1 QYHQEEIPLAVEENQ
16 EGSIMI
22 KSMTGFGRV
31 EAVSAG
37 KRIQVEMKSLNHRYL
52 EIFLRMPATISFLET
67 EIKKKIGERFS
78 RGKIEVSI
86 RMDNE
91 ANQDGTQALM
101 LNLPLVR
108 QYYSLLSQIKE
119 ELQLPDEV
127 TLNMISGFR
136 DLYMP
141 KEVEEDF
148 AGLWKGLEGILAEA
162 MDKLTD
168 MRITE
173 GEALGRDLACRM
185 DNIQQLLRIIN
196 LRAPEVVVE
205 YRQRL
210 SDRVRELTQ
219 GIIVDEARIH
229 QEVAILAEKSDITEE
244 VVRLESH
251 IGQFMELLEGEE
263 AIGRKVDFLIQE
275 MNREVNTIGS
285 KSGDAE
291 TARQVIEIKS
301 ELAKVREQIQNVE

>member
-1 QYHQEEIPLAVEENQ
+1 
-16 EGSIMI
+16 MI

-31 EAVSAG
+31 EAVSAD

-86 RMDNE
+86 RIDNE
-91 ANQDGTQALM
+91 GNQDGTQTLM

-108 QYYSLLSQIKE
+108 QYYSLLSQIKD
-119 ELQLPDEV
+119 ELNLPDEV
-127 TLNMISGFR
+127 TLNMMSGFR
-136 DLYMP
+136 DLYVP
-141 KEVEEDF
+141 KEAEEDLDC
-148 AGLWKGLEGILAEA
+148 LWKGLEGILAEA

-185 DNIQQLLRIIN
+185 DKIQQLLRIIAM
-196 LRAPEVVVE
+196 RAPEVVVE

-210 SDRVRELTQ
+210 SDRVKELTQ
-219 GIIVDEARIH
+219 SIIVDEARIH

>member
-1 QYHQEEIPLAVEENQ
+1 
-16 EGSIMI
+16 MI
-22 KSMTGFGRV
+22 KSMTGFGRG

-37 KRIQVEMKSLNHRYL
+37 KRLQVEMKSLNHRYL
-52 EIFLRMPATISFLET
+52 EIFLRIPATLFPLET

-91 ANQDGTQALM
+91 ANQDGMQTLM

-119 ELQLPDEV
+119 ELNLPDEV
-127 TLNMISGFR
+127 TLNMMSGFR
-136 DLYMP
+136 DLYVP
-141 KEVEEDF
+141 KEVEEDPVS
-148 AGLWKGLEGILAEA
+148 LWKGLEGGLAEA
-162 MDKLTD
+162 MDKLTE

-185 DNIQQLLRIIN
+185 HKIQELLRVIAR
-196 LRAPEVVVE
+196 RAPEVVVE

-219 GIIVDEARIH
+219 GMIIDEARIH
-229 QEVAILAEKSDITEE
+229 QEVAMLAEKSDITEE

-251 IGQFMELLEGEE
+251 IGQFMELLAGEE

-275 MNREVNTIGS
+275 MNREINTIGS
-285 KSGDAE
+285 KSSDSE

>member
-1 QYHQEEIPLAVEENQ
+1 
-16 EGSIMI
+16 
-22 KSMTGFGRV
+22 MTGFGRV

-37 KRIQVEMKSLNHRYL
+37 KRMQVEMKSLNHRYL
-52 EIFLRMPATISFLET
+52 EISLRVPATLFPLET

-91 ANQDGTQALM
+91 GNQDGTQTLM
-101 LNLPLVR
+101 LNLSLVR

-127 TLNMISGFR
+127 TLNMMSGFR

-141 KEVEEDF
+141 KEVEEDL
-148 AGLWKGLEGILAEA
+148 ACLWKGLEGVLAEA

-185 DNIQQLLRIIN
+185 NKIQQLLRIIA

-219 GIIVDEARIH
+219 GIIIDEARIH

-251 IGQFMELLEGEE
+251 IGQFMELLAGEE

-275 MNREVNTIGS
+275 MNREINTIGS

>member
-1 QYHQEEIPLAVEENQ
+1 
-16 EGSIMI
+16 MI
-22 KSMTGFGRV
+22 KSMTGFGRG
-31 EAVSAG
+31 EAISTG

-52 EIFLRMPATISFLET
+52 EIFLRMPATLFPLET

-91 ANQDGTQALM
+91 ANQDGTQTLM

-119 ELQLPDEV
+119 ELHLPGEV
-127 TLNMISGFR
+127 TLEMISGFR
-136 DLYMP
+136 DLYVP
-141 KEVEEDF
+141 KEVEEDV
-148 AGLWKGLEGILAEA
+148 ASLWKGLEGGLAEA

-185 DNIQQLLRIIN
+185 NKIQQLLRIIA

-219 GIIVDEARIH
+219 GMIIDEARIH

-251 IGQFMELLEGEE
+251 IDQFMELLAGEE

-275 MNREVNTIGS
+275 MNREINTIGS
-285 KSGDAE
+285 KSGDGE

>member
-1 QYHQEEIPLAVEENQ
+1 
-16 EGSIMI
+16 MI

-31 EAVSAG
+31 EAVTAG

-52 EIFLRMPATISFLET
+52 EISLRMPATLFPMET

-78 RGKIEVSI
+78 RGKVEVSI

-91 ANQDGTQALM
+91 SIQDGAQTLT

-108 QYYSLLSQIKE
+108 QYYSLLCQIKD
-119 ELQLPDEV
+119 ELHLPDEV
-127 TLNMISGFR
+127 TLDMMSGFR
-136 DLYMP
+136 DLYVP
-141 KEVEEDF
+141 KDVEEDLG
-148 AGLWKGLEGILAEA
+148 GLWKGLEAVLSET
-162 MDKLTD
+162 MDKLTE

-173 GEALGRDLACRM
+173 GEALGRDLTCRM
-185 DNIQQLLRIIN
+185 NKIQKLLQVIA
-196 LRAPEVVVE
+196 LRAPEVVIE

-210 SDRVRELTQ
+210 NDRVRELTQ
-219 GIIVDEARIH
+219 GMIIDEARIH

-251 IGQFMELLEGEE
+251 IGQFMELLRGED

-275 MNREVNTIGS
+275 MNREINTIGS
-285 KSGDAE
+285 KSGDGE
-291 TARQVIEIKS
+291 TARHVIEIKS

>member
-1 QYHQEEIPLAVEENQ
+1 
-16 EGSIMI
+16 MI

-52 EIFLRMPATISFLET
+52 EIFLRMPATISSLET

-86 RMDNE
+86 RIDNE
-91 ANQDGTQALM
+91 GNQDGTQTLM

-108 QYYSLLSQIKE
+108 QYYSLLSQIKD
-119 ELQLPDEV
+119 ELHLPDEV
-127 TLNMISGFR
+127 TLSMMSGFR

-141 KEVEEDF
+141 KEVEEDL
-148 AGLWKGLEGILAEA
+148 AGLWKGLEGVLAEA
-162 MDKLTD
+162 IDKLTD

-185 DNIQQLLRIIN
+185 DKIQQLLRIIA

-219 GIIVDEARIH
+219 GIIIDEARIH

-251 IGQFMELLEGEE
+251 IGQFVELLEGEE

>member
-1 QYHQEEIPLAVEENQ
+1 
-16 EGSIMI
+16 MI

-52 EIFLRMPATISFLET
+52 EIFLRMPTTISFLET

-86 RMDNE
+86 RIDNE
-91 ANQDGTQALM
+91 GNQDGTQTLM

-108 QYYSLLSQIKE
+108 QYYSLLSQIKD
-119 ELQLPDEV
+119 ELNLPDEV
-127 TLNMISGFR
+127 TLNMMSGFR
-136 DLYMP
+136 DLYVP
-141 KEVEEDF
+141 KEVEEDLDC
-148 AGLWKGLEGILAEA
+148 LWKGLEGILAEA

-185 DNIQQLLRIIN
+185 EKIQQLLRIIA

-219 GIIVDEARIH
+219 GIIIDEARIH

>member
-1 QYHQEEIPLAVEENQ
+1 
-16 EGSIMI
+16 MI
-22 KSMTGFGRV
+22 KSMTGFGRGESV
-31 EAVSAG
+31 TAG
-37 KRIQVEMKSLNHRYL
+37 KRMQVEMKSLNHRYL
-52 EIFLRMPATISFLET
+52 EIFLRMPATLSTLET

-91 ANQDGTQALM
+91 ATQDGTQALM

-108 QYYSLLSQIKE
+108 QYYSLLNQIKE
-119 ELQLPDEV
+119 ELKLPDEV
-127 TLNMISGFR
+127 TLDMMSGFR
-136 DLYMP
+136 DLYVP
-141 KEVEEDF
+141 KEIEEDL
-148 AGLWKGLEGILAEA
+148 ACLWAGLEGALAEA

-173 GEALGRDLACRM
+173 GETLGRDLACRM
-185 DNIQQLLRIIN
+185 NKIQQLLGIIA

-219 GIIVDEARIH
+219 GMIIDEARIH

-251 IGQFMELLEGEE
+251 IGQFMELLTGEE

-275 MNREVNTIGS
+275 MNREINTIGS